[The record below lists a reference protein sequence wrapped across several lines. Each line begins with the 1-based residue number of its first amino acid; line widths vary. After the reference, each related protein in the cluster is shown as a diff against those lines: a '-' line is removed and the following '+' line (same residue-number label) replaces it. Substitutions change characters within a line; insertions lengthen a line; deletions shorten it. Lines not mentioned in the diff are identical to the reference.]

1 MPWGSGVSICPGR
14 FLALNEM
21 KLFILLMVM
30 NFDLELVDPDTPV
43 PPVDPQR
50 WGFGTTQPSHE
61 VRFRYRLRPAE

>member
-1 MPWGSGVSICPGR
+1 
-14 FLALNEM
+14 M